1 MSKIEKTDAEWRA
14 QLSPEEYAVCRQQA
28 TERPYTG
35 EYAESK
41 AAGDYVCKCCG
52 ARVFDSAQKYDSGSG
67 WPSFW
72 APAVAENVATRDDL
86 GHGMVRTE
94 VVCAQCEAHLG
105 HVFPDGPQPTGQRYC
120 INSVALTLKERAS

>member
-41 AAGDYVCKCCG
+41 AVGDYVCKCCG

-105 HVFPDGPQPTGQRYC
+105 HVFPDGPRPTGQRYC